1 MLPLYMNNTI
11 DLPRVKGLD
20 RAKAYQTQPNS
31 RVAVFEDDDDI
42 FYVIQTD
49 ALGNKTK
56 ISRYRFVEEP
66 IENELD
72 TKYASK
78 KEISELK
85 EMLEDVKQSISELAA
100 AGRTEQPVVNTD
112 AGYSSALPAIPEQ
125 HKSNSNV
132 KSNGS
137 KRS

>member
-1 MLPLYMNNTI
+1 MLPLYMNNQM
-11 DLPRVKGLD
+11 DLPRVKGID

-31 RVAVFEDDDDI
+31 RVAVFEEDDDI

-66 IENELD
+66 IETEMD
-72 TKYASK
+72 SKYVSK
-78 KEISELK
+78 KEFTELK
-85 EMLEDVKQSISELAA
+85 EMIEDVKQSIRELATSKSD
-100 AGRTEQPVVNTD
+100 GEHSV
-112 AGYSSALPAIPEQ
+112 ALQTIPEQ
-125 HKSNSNV
+125 RKPNGNAKSD
-132 KSNGS
+132 GT